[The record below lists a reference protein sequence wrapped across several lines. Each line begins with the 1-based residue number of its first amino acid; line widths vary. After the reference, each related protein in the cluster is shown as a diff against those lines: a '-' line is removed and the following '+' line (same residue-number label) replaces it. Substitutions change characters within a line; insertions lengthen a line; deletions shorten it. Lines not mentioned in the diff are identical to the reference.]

1 MSVNL
6 SVKQFQQANL
16 VGDIRKLLQ
25 ELSLPAE
32 TLQLELTESSV
43 MTDPHTAISMLEQ
56 IKAQGIC
63 LAIDDFGTGYSSLSY
78 LHRFPLNTVKIDRS
92 FTSTMGNGGDGIQ
105 IVKTIMPLASNLGF
119 DVVAEGVETQEQFR
133 LLKELKCKYAQ
144 GYYFSK
150 PLTAEAAE
158 EFLAAQPSLAPV

>member
-1 MSVNL
+1 
-6 SVKQFQQANL
+6 
-16 VGDIRKLLQ
+16 
-25 ELSLPAE
+25 
-32 TLQLELTESSV
+32 

-119 DVVAEGVETQEQFR
+119 DVVAEGVETQEQVW

-158 EFLAAQPSLAPV
+158 EFLAGQPSLASA